1 MMLVVITIALFA
13 VIGTAIFIIKNLLLQ
28 LEALED
34 RVIFYEESFDTIR
47 EQVLNTEIELKELDI
62 RGAFEA
68 DDEVG
73 FVFKQIKELS
83 SDLNKTVQ
91 DIYESR
97 N

>member
-1 MMLVVITIALFA
+1 MIAILLIFIGA
-13 VIGTAIFIIKNLLLQ
+13 VIGTAVFIIKNLLIQ
-28 LEALED
+28 VEVLEEK
-34 RVIFYEESFDTIR
+34 VEFYEDNFDVIR
-47 EQVLNTEIELKELDI
+47 QKVLDTEIELKELDI
-62 RGAFEA
+62 RGSFAG

-91 DIYESR
+91 TIYESR

>member
-1 MMLVVITIALFA
+1 MMLVIITIALFA

>member
-1 MMLVVITIALFA
+1 MMTVILLILIGAVV
-13 VIGTAIFIIKNLLLQ
+13 GTALFIIKNLLIQ
-28 LEALED
+28 VEVLEE
-34 RVIFYEESFDTIR
+34 RVEFYETNFDVIR
-47 EQVLNTEIELKELDI
+47 QKLLDTEVELTELDI
-62 RGAFEA
+62 RGAFES

-91 DIYESR
+91 TIYESR